1 MNETPRR
8 ILLVDADAFYVAVAR
23 LVDPDG
29 AGKAPLLIVG
39 GSAERRGVV
48 TSASYEARAFGV
60 HSAMPMARALRLCP
74 GATIVPVPWEACGE
88 KSDAIYEVLRGFTP
102 GIERA
107 SIDEFY
113 VDLSGTERLYHDEPL
128 ETTAHR
134 IRRAVRDAT
143 GLPVSIGCGTTKLI
157 AKIAAGVAKPRPG
170 TAADGVHVVEPGRE
184 TDFMRQFTLAEIPLI
199 GPKFAEQ
206 LAGLGWHR
214 VTDVI
219 GYDLR
224 SLRVH
229 LGQRAGEW
237 LYNRVRGI
245 DTSPVHAREVP
256 QSLSR
261 DETFARDLTNDAE
274 LVTELLRLCDRAGA
288 DLRHGGFV
296 ARTVTVKLR
305 DWDFTTRQAGRTLPQ
320 PLASDRAIAR
330 IAVRLLEQLRRARR
344 VPARLVG
351 VSLSQLFPVGG
362 KAQLGLFHESSDSA
376 VESERDLAL
385 ARAVDEL
392 RRRFGFEAVQRGSLR
407 P

>member
-1 MNETPRR
+1 
-8 ILLVDADAFYVAVAR
+8 
-23 LVDPDG
+23 
-29 AGKAPLLIVG
+29 
-39 GSAERRGVV
+39 
-48 TSASYEARAFGV
+48 
-60 HSAMPMARALRLCP
+60 
-74 GATIVPVPWEACGE
+74 
-88 KSDAIYEVLRGFTP
+88 
-102 GIERA
+102 
-107 SIDEFY
+107 
-113 VDLSGTERLYHDEPL
+113 
-128 ETTAHR
+128 
-134 IRRAVRDAT
+134 
-143 GLPVSIGCGTTKLI
+143 
-157 AKIAAGVAKPRPG
+157 
-170 TAADGVHVVEPGRE
+170 
-184 TDFMRQFTLAEIPLI
+184 
-199 GPKFAEQ
+199 
-206 LAGLGWHR
+206 
-214 VTDVI
+214 
-219 GYDLR
+219 
-224 SLRVH
+224 LRVH
-229 LGQRAGEW
+229 LGQGAGEW

-245 DTSPVHAREVP
+245 DTSPVHTREVP

-261 DETFARDLTNDAE
+261 DETFARDLTNDAD

>member
-74 GATIVPVPWEACGE
+74 DALVVPVPWQACGE
-88 KSDAIYEVLRGFTP
+88 KSNAIYEVLKGFTP
-102 GIERA
+102 AIERA

-113 VDLSGTERLYHDEPL
+113 VDLSGTERLYHNEPL
-128 ETTAHR
+128 GSMAHR
-134 IRRAVRDAT
+134 IRRAVLGAT
-143 GLPVSIGCGTTKLI
+143 GLPVSIGGGTTKLI

-170 TAADGVHVVEPGRE
+170 TTADGVQVVDSGRE
-184 TDFMRQFTLAEIPLI
+184 EDFMRRFSLAEIPLI

-206 LAGLGWHR
+206 LAALGWRR

-219 GYDLR
+219 GWDLQT
-224 SLRVH
+224 LRIR
-229 LGQRAGEW
+229 LGQRSGEW
-237 LYNRVRGI
+237 LYNRIRGI
-245 DTSPVHAREVP
+245 DTSPVHARALP
-256 QSLSR
+256 HSISR
-261 DETFARDLTNDAE
+261 DETFARDLTSDAE

-288 DLRHGGFV
+288 DLREGGFV

-330 IAVRLLEQLRRARR
+330 IALRLLEKLRRARR

-351 VSLSQLFPVGG
+351 VSVSELLPGG
-362 KAQLGLFHESSDSA
+362 KAQLGLFSESIDSA
-376 VESERDLAL
+376 IESERDLAL

-392 RRRFGFEAVQRGSLR
+392 RRRFGLEAVRRGSL
-407 P
+407 